1 MLHLNIQLLVTCMV
15 CALASKYTT
24 TLWGSFWC
32 FILNVF
38 TQMLEIVSTERGAYP
53 ILIGVWPY
61 FKNHFGRGYV
71 FIEQK
76 FIRCL
81 FLLWISRTMRLRK
94 FVEIQW
100 KQSSLLLVLSQQV
113 VPWWFNKK
121 GPISKN
127 NIQFIYVAVSIR
139 TIIPVRTHI

>member
-1 MLHLNIQLLVTCMV
+1 MV

-81 FLLWISRTMRLRK
+81 FCYGSVEQCACGNLWK
-94 FVEIQW
+94 FNE
-100 KQSSLLLVLSQQV
+100 
-113 VPWWFNKK
+113 NKAR
-121 GPISKN
+121 
-127 NIQFIYVAVSIR
+127 FC
-139 TIIPVRTHI
+139 